1 MDKIKISVRLTEQ
14 EHKRLKTNAAACA
27 LKMEP
32 YIRKL
37 IMGKEV
43 RPRPPDEYIKLLRE
57 INAIG
62 NNINQIAHIANAEQR
77 ISENKINEVLHLQ
90 NEIMRMVRSVRY
102 WLSQKYG
109 QSNQGSIQALNISPI
124 PTRLQFSRI

>member
-14 EHKRLKTNAAACA
+14 EHKRLKTNATACA

-43 RPRPPDEYIKLLRE
+43 RPRPPDEYVKLLRE

-62 NNINQIAHIANAEQR
+62 NNINQIAHIANAEQH
-77 ISENKINEVLHLQ
+77 ISESKINEVLHLQ
-90 NEIMRMVRSVRY
+90 NEIMRMVRSVR
-102 WLSQKYG
+102 
-109 QSNQGSIQALNISPI
+109 
-124 PTRLQFSRI
+124 

>member
-14 EHKRLKTNAAACA
+14 EHKRLKTSAAACA

-62 NNINQIAHIANAEQR
+62 NNINQIAHIANAEQH
-77 ISENKINEVLHLQ
+77 ISESKINEVLHLQ
-90 NEIMRMVRSVRY
+90 NEIMRMVRSVR
-102 WLSQKYG
+102 
-109 QSNQGSIQALNISPI
+109 
-124 PTRLQFSRI
+124 